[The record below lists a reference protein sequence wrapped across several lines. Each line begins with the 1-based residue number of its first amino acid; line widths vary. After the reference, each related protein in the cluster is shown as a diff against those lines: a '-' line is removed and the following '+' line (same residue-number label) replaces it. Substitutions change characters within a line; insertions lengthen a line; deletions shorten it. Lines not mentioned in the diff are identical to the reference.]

1 MIAHLRYGTTV
12 AELYLGKG
20 PIPAPDGS
28 IHDWLVALCIP
39 GVTIEKTL
47 AVRPYEH
54 ADATDH
60 ERVWRCWLCGALHHC
75 SGVKC
80 APSTDAN

>member
-1 MIAHLRYGTTV
+1 MIAHLRYGTTI

-60 ERVWRCWLCGALHHC
+60 ERVWRLLAMRSITPLFRR
-75 SGVKC
+75 
-80 APSTDAN
+80 